1 MKERPILFNAAMVNA
16 ILNGSKTQTR
26 RIINPQP
33 YQSEFEPSILHFNG
47 LTKKRQVINGKV
59 IPKGEY
65 WSGSSTVESYAKACQ
80 FGYASDQLWVR
91 ETFTGDKNN
100 FGYRADAV
108 CGSMGYD
115 GDGKKIFMKH
125 GYILDET
132 CKQTYQD
139 NFEEGFNTYGLGHF
153 SGKWKPSIHMPR
165 WASRIQLEITNVGV
179 EHLQSIT
186 YSDAIAEGVIYEKGY
201 TDPRHAY
208 KFLWET
214 INGEGSWDANP
225 WVWVI
230 EF

>member
-33 YQSEFEPSILHFNG
+33 YQCEFEPSILHFNG

-65 WSGSSTVESYAKACQ
+65 WSGSSTVESYAKACP
-80 FGYASDQLWVR
+80 FGYAGDQLWVR
-91 ETFTGDKNN
+91 ETFSAMGDETRHAVPI
-100 FGYRADAV
+100 FYRADRPN
-108 CGSMGYD
+108 
-115 GDGKKIFMKH
+115 
-125 GYILDET
+125 
-132 CKQTYQD
+132 D
-139 NFEEGFNTYGLGHF
+139 NGGWT
-153 SGKWKPSIHMPR
+153 PSIHMPR

-186 YSDAIAEGVIYEKGY
+186 YSDAIAEGVNYEKGY

-208 KFLWET
+208 KWLWES
-214 INGEGSWDANP
+214 INGEGSWAANP

-230 EF
+230 EFEVLK